1 MNNKIVLILND
12 IRSAMNTGAI
22 IRTADG
28 MGASKIFL
36 TGYTATPNHPKVL
49 KTSLGAEESVPWE
62 YREDVSE
69 VIKSLKQEGFEI
81 LGLEITENS
90 KNIWETKINFP
101 VALLL
106 GNEIRGIEA
115 DLISQCDKIVSLPML
130 GSKESLNV
138 ATAAGIAS
146 YELLRMSRHTE

>member
-115 DLISQCDKIVSLPML
+115 GLISQCDKIVSLPML